1 VTAGTRRPRNL
12 PGARAEIAAT
22 AATLAYNV
30 AISQATSGISYVMA
44 NTGAAALSVIAAR
57 NCGVSW
63 ADMGM
68 CPDRLGR
75 GIRIGLA
82 TALPA
87 AAVVGLG
94 AVVPATRGFF
104 QDERATGG
112 GTRHVLFETLVRIPL
127 GTALPEEVIFRG
139 SLLGLFTQRHSPA
152 IAASMSS
159 ILFGLWHVLPTL
171 RTLPLNPAGAR
182 AHGNPKRT
190 VGAVLAAVTATTLA
204 GYGLAWLRSRSGS
217 IAAPAV
223 AHVSLNATAYLAA
236 RFVVHAASDS
246 PVRQRPS
253 VSRTCTITSRSSC
266 PKATTA
272 TSLAEADIP
281 GSRSRDE
288 CVPWT
293 GSLN

>member
-1 VTAGTRRPRNL
+1 VTPRTRRPRS
-12 PGARAEIAAT
+12 PGVGAEIAAS

-30 AISQATSGISYVMA
+30 AISRPIPGIGYVLA
-44 NTGAAALSVIAAR
+44 NAGAAALSVSAAR
-57 NCGVSW
+57 NLGVSW

-68 CPDRLGR
+68 CPDRLR
-75 GIRIGLA
+75 PGIRIGLT

-104 QDERATGG
+104 QDERARGG

-152 IAASMSS
+152 AATSMSS

-182 AHGNPKRT
+182 VHGNPKRT
-190 VGAVLAAVTATTLA
+190 GGAVLAAVTSTALA
-204 GYGLAWLRSRSGS
+204 GYGLAWLRFRSGS
-217 IAAPAV
+217 LAAPAV
-223 AHVSLNATAYLAA
+223 AHAALNAAAYLAA
-236 RFVVHAASDS
+236 RSVVAGA
-246 PVRQRPS
+246 
-253 VSRTCTITSRSSC
+253 
-266 PKATTA
+266 
-272 TSLAEADIP
+272 
-281 GSRSRDE
+281 
-288 CVPWT
+288 
-293 GSLN
+293 

>member
-1 VTAGTRRPRNL
+1 MTAGTRRPRNP

-104 QDERATGG
+104 QDERARGG

-182 AHGNPKRT
+182 VHGNPKRT
-190 VGAVLAAVTATTLA
+190 AGAVLAAVTATTLA
-204 GYGLAWLRSRSGS
+204 GYGLAWLRFRSGS
-217 IAAPAV
+217 LAAPAV
-223 AHVSLNATAYLAA
+223 AHASLNATAYLAA
-236 RFVVHAASDS
+236 RFAVRAASDS
-246 PVRQRPS
+246 AARLP
-253 VSRTCTITSRSSC
+253 
-266 PKATTA
+266 
-272 TSLAEADIP
+272 
-281 GSRSRDE
+281 
-288 CVPWT
+288 
-293 GSLN
+293 